1 LKEGGTVWYFPF
13 ITVKGVKD
21 MTAPEEKLKRMLGLF
36 PATNIV
42 VANMVGAGIFTTSGL
57 LMAGLNDPLLMIGL
71 WVIGGVIAIC
81 GALSYG
87 ELGAAMPEAGGEY
100 LFLSRLYHPLFG
112 FLSGWVSFMVGFSAP
127 IAASSLGFSEYF
139 CRAVPGLPA
148 WLDSS
153 GILSPALTGKLL
165 AIIIILTFTF
175 IHYRG
180 IKYGAKIQNVLT
192 ILKIVLILVLLIAGF
207 SSGKGDL
214 SNLHRGG
221 SIAPGLAGLKTM
233 GLSLMWIM
241 FAYSGWNAS
250 TYIGAEIKDPS
261 RTLPRS
267 LLLGTGIVILLY
279 LGINLLYVYGIDPEK
294 MKGVISV
301 GGLAMGNLFGRSADI
316 LFSLLIAFALF
327 SSLSAF
333 IIIGPRVY
341 YSMAKDGLFFKSAA
355 RIHKKFNV
363 PSNSIL
369 IQGGIA
375 IVMVLSGTFEQVLTY
390 MGFALG
396 IFPILTVSGI
406 VKLRREN
413 PAAVRMPG
421 YPVTQILYILI
432 GAMILVL
439 SYLERPLESSIAAV
453 TVIAGIPAYYI
464 FRKRNG
470 SLAGSDITIN

>member
-1 LKEGGTVWYFPF
+1 MDKTG
-13 ITVKGVKD
+13 D
-21 MTAPEEKLKRMLGLF
+21 SEKLKRQIGLF

-57 LMAGLNDPLLMIGL
+57 LMAGLNDPLLMLAL
-71 WVIGGVIAIC
+71 WVVGGVIAIC

-100 LFLSRLYHPLFG
+100 LFLSKLYHPLFG

-127 IAASSLGFSEYF
+127 IAASALGFSEYF
-139 CRAVPGLPA
+139 CRAVPMLPS
-148 WLDSS
+148 WLDKA
-153 GILSPALTGKLL
+153 GIMNSVLTGKLL
-165 AIIIILTFTF
+165 AVCIILIFTF

-180 IKYGAKIQNVLT
+180 IKYGARIQNVLT
-192 ILKIVLILVLLIAGF
+192 VLKVALIMTLLIAGF

-214 SNLHRGG
+214 SNFSKGG
-221 SIAPGLAGLKTM
+221 SITAGFAGWKTI

-250 TYIGAEIKDPS
+250 TYLGAEIKNPS
-261 RTLPRS
+261 KTLPRS
-267 LLLGTGIVILLY
+267 LLYGTGIVILLY
-279 LGINLLYVYGIDPEK
+279 LGINILYVYGINPEK

-341 YSMAKDGLFFKSAA
+341 YSMAKDGLFFKSAGK
-355 RIHKKFNV
+355 IHKKHLV

-369 IQGGIA
+369 LQCIIA
-375 IVMVLSGTFEQVLTY
+375 VIMVLSGTFEQVLTY

-396 IFPILTVSGI
+396 IFPILTVFSVI
-406 VKLRREN
+406 KLRREN
-413 PAAVRMPG
+413 PEAVRMPG
-421 YPVTQILYILI
+421 YPFTQFLYI
-432 GAMILVL
+432 
-439 SYLERPLESSIAAV
+439 
-453 TVIAGIPAYYI
+453 IAGLLIL
-464 FRKRNG
+464 G
-470 SLAGSDITIN
+470 LS

>member
-1 LKEGGTVWYFPF
+1 MDT
-13 ITVKGVKD
+13 T
-21 MTAPEEKLKRMLGLF
+21 TTEKLKRQLGLF

-57 LMAGLNDPLLMIGL
+57 LMAGLHDPLLMMIL
-71 WVIGGVIAIC
+71 WVVGGIIAIC

-100 LFLSRLYHPLFG
+100 LFLSKLYNPLFG

-127 IAASSLGFSEYF
+127 IAASALGFSQYF
-139 CRAVPGLPA
+139 CRAVPVIPS
-148 WLDSS
+148 WLDKS
-153 GILSPALTGKLL
+153 GIMNAEVTGKLL
-165 AIIIILTFTF
+165 AVCIILIFTF

-180 IKYGAKIQNVLT
+180 IKYGARIQNVLT
-192 ILKIVLILVLLIAGF
+192 VLKVALIMTLLIAGF
-207 SSGKGDL
+207 TSGKGDM
-214 SNLHRGG
+214 SNFSKG
-221 SIAPGLAGLKTM
+221 SNIAPGIGGWKTI

-250 TYIGAEIKDPS
+250 TYLGSEIKNPS
-261 RTLPRS
+261 KTLPRS
-267 LLLGTGIVILLY
+267 LLYGTGIVILLY
-279 LGINLLYVYGIDPEK
+279 LGINILYVYGITPEK
-294 MKGVISV
+294 MKGVISI

-355 RIHKKFNV
+355 RIHPKYQV

-369 IQGGIA
+369 LQCIIA
-375 IVMVLSGTFEQVLTY
+375 VVMVLSGTFDQVLTY

-396 IFPILTVSGI
+396 VFPILTVFGVI
-406 VKLRREN
+406 KLRRDN
-413 PAAVRMPG
+413 PHAIRMPG
-421 YPVTQILYILI
+421 YPVTQILYILT
-432 GAMILVL
+432 GLLILGL
-439 SYLERPLESSIAAV
+439 AYAERPLESSVAAL
-453 TVIAGIPAYYI
+453 TVLAGIPAYYL
-464 FRKRNG
+464 FKKGMHRVQN
-470 SLAGSDITIN
+470 